1 MKITPTN
8 QSLILATDPPIS
20 RQRISVLADGSS
32 VATDAGSVL
41 KSVTI
46 VTLRADYEPAS
57 PSRSRFTDEPI
68 DVVATETDAAD
79 DPPFDHMLPAR
90 IAALSAAPAGT
101 AHRTEARALIRSS
114 ATHASFAPLAEYA
127 RVQVQFTMA
136 AKGTQLDVHA

>member
-1 MKITPTN
+1 MKITPN
-8 QSLILATDPPIS
+8 QSLILASDRANPPP
-20 RQRISVLADGSS
+20 RMRLVADGTS
-32 VATDAGSVL
+32 DASAEGSVL
-41 KSVTI
+41 KSVT
-46 VTLRADYEPAS
+46 VTLRADYEAGAPA
-57 PSRSRFTDEPI
+57 PRARLTEEPI